1 MGYMDVLNQIIVLF
15 AVMLIGYYA
24 GHKGIITP
32 GLRKGLSE
40 LLLRVTLPL
49 MIVASFNFNF
59 SMDMLLNGGR
69 IFIYSFLIQ
78 IMLILL
84 SRLLYYKYPHEKKA
98 VLRFITS
105 FSNCGFMGY
114 PIIKSIFNSEGVFY
128 TSIYNIAFNVLI
140 WTAGVM
146 FFTDSK
152 DRGSIKKILL
162 NPCILAVFIGI
173 LIFVLR
179 IPVPKTVWSILD
191 LTGDITTPLSMMV
204 IGAMLSEMRLKDII
218 SGFELYY
225 VSFIRLIAAPL
236 LVYMAFKL
244 LHLNSMVSEIC
255 FIITA
260 MPGAV
265 NTAIISDKYGGDSAL
280 ASKCVF
286 ATTVFSAITIPIM
299 LLLI

>member
-1 MGYMDVLNQIIVLF
+1 MDVLNQIIVLF
-15 AVMLIGYYA
+15 AVMLIGFYA
-24 GHKGIITP
+24 GRRRIITP
-32 GLRKGLSE
+32 EMRKGLSE

-49 MIVASFNFNF
+49 MIIASFNFDF
-59 SMDMLLNGGR
+59 SMDMLINGGR
-69 IFIYSFLIQ
+69 IFAYSFI
-78 IMLILL
+78 IHIVLILI
-84 SRLLYYKYPHEKKA
+84 SRLLYYRYPHNKKA

-114 PIIKSIFNSEGVFY
+114 PIIGSVFGSEGIFY
-128 TSIYNIAFNVLI
+128 TSIYNISFNVLI

-152 DRGSIKKILL
+152 DKGSIRKILL

-173 LIFVLR
+173 IIFILR
-179 IPVPKTVWSILD
+179 IPVPETLWSILD
-191 LTGDITTPLSMMV
+191 LTGDVTTPLSMMV
-204 IGAMLSEMRLKDII
+204 IGAMLSEMKLKDII

-225 VSFIRLIAAPL
+225 VSFIRLIAVPL
-236 LVYMAFKL
+236 LVYASFKL
-244 LHLNSMVSEIC
+244 LHLDGMVADIC

-265 NTAIISDKYGGDSAL
+265 NAAIISDKYGGDSAL

-286 ATTVFSAITIPIM
+286 TTTVFSALTIPFM
-299 LLLI
+299 LMLI